1 VSDDPLDLDTG
12 LPARI
17 AADAAVLAPLTL
29 SVARRLSASADADGV
44 MWPDHSALARQ
55 LSTDVVGIVSAL
67 DQLARRGHLV
77 TAPHRSL
84 HGRVGYRFVA
94 APADNKLSASR
105 VVPFPRRYA
114 RERVRHYA
122 KTMARMSEPNARL
135 YLRRMMRVYAE
146 ELRQRGIAEYLIERE
161 VDALSAAIRTALYTA
176 VLTPDEEPA

>member
-94 APADNKLSASR
+94 APAENKLSASR
-105 VVPFPRRYA
+105 VVPFPRRPG
-114 RERVRHYA
+114 RVCA
-122 KTMARMSEPNARL
+122 CASIP
-135 YLRRMMRVYAE
+135 
-146 ELRQRGIAEYLIERE
+146 
-161 VDALSAAIRTALYTA
+161 S
-176 VLTPDEEPA
+176 